1 MINTNRIVP
10 VMATDLISLYG
21 LILNV
26 GGENVTAVNAV
37 DVLGDFEVTSASG
50 KLLAS
55 EPVKSLD
62 IDADITSATIYFV
75 PTSDYVGFT
84 VGGVTA
90 TIADG
95 SDEVEA
101 DGATL
106 YKAVLATG
114 EITITKVG
122 F

>member
-1 MINTNRIVP
+1 MINTDRIVP
-10 VMATDLISLYG
+10 VQATDLITLYG

-26 GGENVTAVNAV
+26 GGENVTAVYAE
-37 DVLGDFEVTSASG
+37 DALGDFEVTSASG

-62 IDADITSATIYFV
+62 IDAEITSATIYFV
-75 PTSDYVGFT
+75 PTYDYVGFT
-84 VGGVTA
+84 VGGATA
-90 TIADG
+90 TIAEA
-95 SDEVEA
+95 SDEVVA